1 MRKYLLGTLKF
12 QPEIPVY
19 ALHVIFK
26 KILKT
31 ILVFKIKIKF
41 KIKNKT
47 KTIPVYALHVILC
60 INNFVP
66 VQTQKEIFFTESP
79 ILYS

>member
-31 ILVFKIKIKF
+31 MLVFKIKIK
-41 KIKNKT
+41 NKT
-47 KTIPVYALHVILC
+47 KIPVYALHVILC
-60 INNFVP
+60 INSFVP
-66 VQTQKEIFFTESP
+66 VQTQEEILFTESP
-79 ILYS
+79 VLCS